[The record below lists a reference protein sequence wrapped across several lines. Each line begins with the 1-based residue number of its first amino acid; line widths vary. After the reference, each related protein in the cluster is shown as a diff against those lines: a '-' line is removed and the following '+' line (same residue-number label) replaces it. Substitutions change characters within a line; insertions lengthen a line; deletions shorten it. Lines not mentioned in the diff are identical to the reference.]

1 MNRSFYGGTLTDG
14 SGTDVTLEECQ
25 PGLQKVLTRIIADQI
40 TDPAVA
46 EKYLEDESEEKA
58 RQHWIELSEQHIGR
72 PLMSDS
78 GSCCYEAFADVFFES
93 IFPGLHGH
101 FGNRLEANVMVI
113 CGYSHA
119 ASVLPCMS
127 IQTGR

>member
-40 TDPAVA
+40 TDPAA
-46 EKYLEDESEEKA
+46 AKKYLEDESEEKA
-58 RQHWIELSEQHIGR
+58 RQHWIELSERDIGR
-72 PLMSDS
+72 YIMNDS
-78 GSCCYEAFADVFFES
+78 GSRCYEAFADVFFKS

-101 FGNRLEANVMVI
+101 FGDRLEANVMVI